1 VVFYKSYVRLLNSIN
16 DKDLEFK
23 KKRKRRKER
32 NEKKG
37 NKKKMGDSLNDRAS
51 LNSLRYIHRS
61 PTKKLTLPLS
71 LLELLFNPRTT

>member
-1 VVFYKSYVRLLNSIN
+1 MTKTWSL
-16 DKDLEFK
+16 K
-23 KKRKRRKER
+23 KKETKKEVKERKRKERKRKR
-32 NEKKG
+32 
-37 NKKKMGDSLNDRAS
+37 MGDSLNDRAS